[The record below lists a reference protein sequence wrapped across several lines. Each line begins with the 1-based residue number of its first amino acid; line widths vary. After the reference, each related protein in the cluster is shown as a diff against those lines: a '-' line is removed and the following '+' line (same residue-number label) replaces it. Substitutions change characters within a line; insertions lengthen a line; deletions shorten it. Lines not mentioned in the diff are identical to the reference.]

1 MKIRKK
7 LLLPSTIIVL
17 MTVPLIPYSYS
28 DGLKFRFGYPISYF
42 TAYDLAPIRNNEI
55 LVSRIGFYIPTFIL
69 DVAIVYIVLALI
81 SYLVNK
87 LTNNRT

>member
-1 MKIRKK
+1 
-7 LLLPSTIIVL
+7 
-17 MTVPLIPYSYS
+17 MTVPLVPYSYS
-28 DGLKFRFGYPISYF
+28 DGLKFRFGYPISFF
-42 TAYDLAPIRNNEI
+42 TTYDLAPIRSNEI
-55 LVSRIGFYIPTFIL
+55 LVSRIGFYVPIFVL